1 MLEINMN
8 ENSNVAKIVVIG
20 VGGGGNNAVN
30 RMVEDQVTGVEFVAV
45 NTDVQALNGSK
56 AATKVQIGEK
66 LTRGLGAGA
75 KPEVGLKAA
84 EESRDELSQII
95 KGHDMIFITA
105 GMGGGTGTGAAP
117 VIAQIAKE
125 LGILTVGVVTRPFEF
140 EGRGRMQNAEQ
151 GIRELKK
158 SVDTLIVIPNQKLLA
173 VVDRRTTMR
182 DAFKKADEVLQQGVS
197 GVSDL
202 IYTPGII
209 NLDFADVA
217 TVMRDKGVAHIG
229 IGSAKGDNKAEEA
242 ARAAISS
249 PLLETTI
256 DGARH
261 MLINISGDM
270 NMSMFDANDAIQLIQ
285 EAAGND
291 ANVIYGQS
299 IDESLEDELVVT
311 VIATGFDDGVV
322 DQFPASTYKDRVQAE
337 QKTPY
342 GKKEEPVQ
350 AQHQAPLGQTSA
362 ATQEPSAEAT
372 QQVATSEV
380 TAPAATQS
388 TPVPTPAPTT
398 VQADDEIDIPT
409 WLRRSK
415 K

>member
-1 MLEINMN
+1 MLEISMN
-8 ENSNVAKIVVIG
+8 DNLNAAKIVVIG

-30 RMVEDQVTGVEFVAV
+30 RMVEDEVTGVEFVAV

-56 AATKVQIGEK
+56 APTKIQIGEK

-75 KPEVGLKAA
+75 KPEIGLKAA
-84 EESRDELSQII
+84 EESYDELAQIV

-117 VIAQIAKE
+117 VIAGIARE
-125 LGILTVGVVTRPFEF
+125 LGILTVGVVTKPFEF

-158 SVDTLIVIPNQKLLA
+158 NVDTLIVIPNQKLLS

-182 DAFKKADEVLQQGVS
+182 DAFKKADEVLQQGVA
-197 GVSDL
+197 GISDL

-229 IGSAKGDNKAEEA
+229 IGRAKGDNKAEEA
-242 ARAAISS
+242 ARLAISS

-256 DGARH
+256 DGAKH

-299 IDESLEDELVVT
+299 IDDSLEDELVVT
-311 VIATGFDDGVV
+311 VIATGFENVAV
-322 DQFPASTYKDRVQAE
+322 
-337 QKTPY
+337 
-342 GKKEEPVQ
+342 EPF
-350 AQHQAPLGQTSA
+350 
-362 ATQEPSAEAT
+362 
-372 QQVATSEV
+372 
-380 TAPAATQS
+380 
-388 TPVPTPAPTT
+388 PTT
-398 VQADDEIDIPT
+398 TFKERSEAKEKKYGETDKREAPVEVAEETETEENIKQEAPKAVSSENEIDIPVF
-409 WLRRSK
+409 LQRRRK
-415 K
+415 

>member
-30 RMVEDQVTGVEFVAV
+30 RMVDDQVTGVEFVAV
-45 NTDVQALNGSK
+45 NTDVQALNGSR

-75 KPEVGLKAA
+75 KPEIGLKAA
-84 EESRDELSQII
+84 EESREELAQIV

-125 LGILTVGVVTRPFEF
+125 IGILTVGVVTRPFEF

-158 SVDTLIVIPNQKLLA
+158 SVDTLIVIPNQKLLS

-197 GVSDL
+197 GISDL

-217 TVMRDKGVAHIG
+217 TVMRDKGMAHIG

-256 DGARH
+256 DGAKH

-299 IDESLEDELVVT
+299 IDENLEDQLVVT
-311 VIATGFDDGVV
+311 VIATGFDDNAV
-322 DQFPASTYKDRVQAE
+322 DPFPATTFKDKVQAE
-337 QKTPY
+337 QKSTYAHPVEE
-342 GKKEEPVQ
+342 KNAPVQEPV
-350 AQHQAPLGQTSA
+350 AVA
-362 ATQEPSAEAT
+362 AEVPVTK
-372 QQVATSEV
+372 QQDAV
-380 TAPAATQS
+380 QS
-388 TPVPTPAPTT
+388 SKPAP
-398 VQADDEIDIPT
+398 ADDEIDIPT

>member
-1 MLEINMN
+1 MNLLEINVN

-30 RMVEDQVTGVEFVAV
+30 RMVEDDVTGVEFVAV

-75 KPEVGLKAA
+75 KPEIGLKAA

-117 VIAQIAKE
+117 VIAAIAKE
-125 LGILTVGVVTRPFEF
+125 MDILTIGVVTRPFEF

-158 SVDTLIVIPNQKLLA
+158 SVDTLIVIPNQKLLS

-197 GVSDL
+197 GISDL

-229 IGSAKGDNKAEEA
+229 IGSAKGENKAEEA

-256 DGARH
+256 DGAQH

-285 EAAGND
+285 EAAGNE

-299 IDESLEDELVVT
+299 IDEGLEDELVVT
-311 VIATGFDDGVV
+311 VIATGFEYTAV
-322 DQFPASTYKDRVQAE
+322 DPFPATTFKDKVQAE
-337 QKTPY
+337 KVTYGQAEEKKVEEAEVVTATVKAAATATTSATPEPV
-342 GKKEEPVQ
+342 EEPAAVEPKR
-350 AQHQAPLGQTSA
+350 AP
-362 ATQEPSAEAT
+362 
-372 QQVATSEV
+372 VV
-380 TAPAATQS
+380 
-388 TPVPTPAPTT
+388 
-398 VQADDEIDIPT
+398 DDEIDIPT

>member
-1 MLEINMN
+1 LLEINMN

-30 RMVEDQVTGVEFVAV
+30 RMVDDKVTGVEFVAV
-45 NTDVQALNGSK
+45 NTDVQALNGSR
-56 AATKVQIGEK
+56 ATTKVQIGEK

-75 KPEVGLKAA
+75 KPEIGLKAA
-84 EESRDELSQII
+84 EESRDELAQII

-117 VIAQIAKE
+117 VIASIAKE
-125 LGILTVGVVTRPFEF
+125 QDILTVGVVTKPFEF

-158 SVDTLIVIPNQKLLA
+158 SVDTLIVIPNQKLLS

-197 GVSDL
+197 GISDL

-217 TVMRDKGVAHIG
+217 TVMRNKGVAHIG
-229 IGSAKGDNKAEEA
+229 IGRASGDNKAEEA
-242 ARAAISS
+242 AKAAISS

-256 DGARH
+256 DGAKH

-299 IDESLEDELVVT
+299 IDETLDDELVVT
-311 VIATGFDDGVV
+311 VIATGFEGGGV
-322 DQFPASTYKDRVQAE
+322 DPFPATTFKDRVKAE
-337 QKTPY
+337 DSKF
-342 GKKEEPVQ
+342 GEE
-350 AQHQAPLGQTSA
+350 AAPTEEA
-362 ATQEPSAEAT
+362 KAEPAT
-372 QQVATSEV
+372 VATE
-380 TAPAATQS
+380 
-388 TPVPTPAPTT
+388 PAPPAGD
-398 VQADDEIDIPT
+398 QEIDIPT
-409 WLRRSK
+409 FLQRRRK
-415 K
+415 

>member
-1 MLEINMN
+1 MLEINVN

-30 RMVEDQVTGVEFVAV
+30 RMVEDDVTGVEFVAV

-75 KPEVGLKAA
+75 KPEIGLKAA
-84 EESRDELSQII
+84 EESRDELAQII

-117 VIAQIAKE
+117 VIAAIAKE
-125 LGILTVGVVTRPFEF
+125 MDILTIGVVTRPFEF
-140 EGRGRMQNAEQ
+140 EGRGRMQNADQ
-151 GIRELKK
+151 GITELKK
-158 SVDTLIVIPNQKLLA
+158 SVDTLIVIPNQKLLS

-197 GVSDL
+197 GISDL

-229 IGSAKGDNKAEEA
+229 IGSAKGENKAEEA

-256 DGARH
+256 DGAKH
-261 MLINISGDM
+261 MLINISGDA

-299 IDESLEDELVVT
+299 IDESLEDELTVT
-311 VIATGFDDGVV
+311 VIATGFENTAV
-322 DQFPASTYKDRVQAE
+322 DPFPATTFKDKVQADKMTYGQPQAEEKPVEAAVEAPAAPVEVSTPAPAQPSVQAE
-337 QKTPY
+337 PKRA
-342 GKKEEPVQ
+342 VQ
-350 AQHQAPLGQTSA
+350 
-362 ATQEPSAEAT
+362 
-372 QQVATSEV
+372 V
-380 TAPAATQS
+380 
-388 TPVPTPAPTT
+388 
-398 VQADDEIDIPT
+398 DDEIDIPT